1 MVKKSSKGQTQR
13 GTSRKGKVVVLASA
27 KAVPT
32 GLHQKKRKSTT
43 AAVATGQTT
52 NLQEEEEID
61 LIVGGDFALISGW

>member
-1 MVKKSSKGQTQR
+1 M
-13 GTSRKGKVVVLASA
+13 LASA